1 MMKQQ
6 TMLCTDSGGK
16 GLVNTFSFQG
26 EEERKTTG
34 SPSSSRETGKGL
46 SLRASLSPA
55 QVIFK
60 WQAKGLCG
68 TWWVT
73 FT

>member
-1 MMKQQ
+1 
-6 TMLCTDSGGK
+6 MLCTDSGGE

-34 SPSSSRETGKGL
+34 CPSSSREVGNKL
-46 SLRASLSPA
+46 CLQASLSPV
-55 QVIFK
+55 QVVFK

-68 TWWVT
+68 TWWVA